1 MRVLR
6 YFIASF
12 FILFLT
18 IAVSSQTIDYQ
29 SATQESLS
37 VKIKENLE
45 IIKPMPK
52 TDTISEQTT
61 ALKNIVLAATE
72 RAKRICAWDP
82 NRIKQETVKLFDET
96 MVAIKEYLD
105 LVDDT
110 GPVYKA
116 AYRIRESADE
126 AARKFEE
133 TKKQTG
139 DIRYDALITRMKG
152 YSTKISELLAE
163 ITRQRINT
171 INEVNK
177 LKKDREF
184 YLACMEVD
192 EYEVAIKELEGVIQD
207 LKAMSDQM
215 ISIQKTALSI

>member
-1 MRVLR
+1 MRVCR
-6 YFIASF
+6 YFIAF
-12 FILFLT
+12 FFALFLT
-18 IAVSSQTIDYQ
+18 SVLSSQTIDYQ
-29 SATQESLS
+29 SATLEKLNAT
-37 VKIKENLE
+37 IKDNLE
-45 IIKPMPK
+45 IIKPAPK
-52 TDTISEQTT
+52 TETISEQTN

-82 NRIKQETVKLFDET
+82 KQIQQEAVKLFDDT
-96 MVAIKEYLD
+96 MKAIEEYLA

-126 AARKFEE
+126 TARKFEE

-139 DIRYDALITRMKG
+139 DTRYDTLITRMKG
-152 YSTKISELLAE
+152 YSSKITELLAE

-171 INEVNK
+171 TNEVKK
-177 LKKDREF
+177 LKKDRAF
-184 YLACMEVD
+184 YLSCIEVD